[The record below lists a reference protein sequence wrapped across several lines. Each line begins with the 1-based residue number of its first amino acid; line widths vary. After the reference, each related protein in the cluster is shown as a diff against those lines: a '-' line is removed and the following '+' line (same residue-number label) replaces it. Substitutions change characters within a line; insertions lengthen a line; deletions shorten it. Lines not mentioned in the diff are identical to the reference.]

1 MNTRLPANLGPAMNV
16 AKLRLAPHV
25 HACTTHDGMVFLDL
39 RQGKYFGI
47 GSMFAS
53 ELAGLLEL
61 WSGVHQDVTCL
72 ERCSPAAM
80 RSISL
85 TLVERGLLEHRTGD
99 LFAHRSAALP
109 ISPPL
114 ASIDQI
120 LSESPR
126 LLARDI
132 RRFISASVVATAS
145 LHCLSLETIAKNIRR
160 RKAQRTSPSSPQ
172 SRVRMAEL
180 AATFRQ
186 IRSYAFSARNRCL
199 LESLVLT
206 EFLARY
212 DEFPIWYIGVKTAPF
227 SAHSWVQH
235 LDLVLNGTPEQ
246 VSFFTPIVVI

>member
-16 AKLRLAPHV
+16 AKLRLAHHV

-61 WSGVHQDVTCL
+61 WSGVHQDMTCL

-109 ISPPL
+109 IRDVE
-114 ASIDQI
+114 ASVHA
-120 LSESPR
+120 LPR
-126 LLARDI
+126 L
-132 RRFISASVVATAS
+132 
-145 LHCLSLETIAKNIRR
+145 
-160 RKAQRTSPSSPQ
+160 RKVFT
-172 SRVRMAEL
+172 
-180 AATFRQ
+180 AATL
-186 IRSYAFSARNRCL
+186 SSAVR
-199 LESLVLT
+199 
-206 EFLARY
+206 
-212 DEFPIWYIGVKTAPF
+212 
-227 SAHSWVQH
+227 
-235 LDLVLNGTPEQ
+235 
-246 VSFFTPIVVI
+246 